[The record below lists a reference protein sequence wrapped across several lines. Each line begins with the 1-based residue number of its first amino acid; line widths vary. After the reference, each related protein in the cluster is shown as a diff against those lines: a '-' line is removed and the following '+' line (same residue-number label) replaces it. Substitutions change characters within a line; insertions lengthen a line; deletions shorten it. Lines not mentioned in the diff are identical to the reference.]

1 MFWTL
6 PFLLN
11 LYHLLIPPFYFSI
24 CPIPLD
30 ASNIKMLS
38 ISIPWHLKKI
48 SGNCFTFSPINRQI
62 CSKKYHH
69 FPSHP
74 LPMHACMC
82 SFISDSLLPHGLE
95 PTKLFCPWDF
105 PGKNTGVGFHL
116 LLPETFPTQESKR
129 NSSPMSPSL
138 QTDSLPQNHWRCPP
152 TLHSHFNLATFWPI
166 KHALVMSFTSIFWI

>member
-1 MFWTL
+1 MSLHPAKAIKSLSIMFWTL
-6 PFLLN
+6 SFLLS

-38 ISIPWHLKKI
+38 ISIPWHLKKN

-82 SFISDSLLPHGLE
+82 SFMSDSLLPHRLE
-95 PTKLFCPWDF
+95 PAKLFCPWDF
-105 PGKNTGVGFHL
+105 PSKNTGVGFYL
-116 LLPETFPTQESKR
+116 LLQQTFPTPESKR
-129 NSSPMSPSL
+129 NCISCVSFIADGFFTTEPLEMPPHSS
-138 QTDSLPQNHWRCPP
+138 
-152 TLHSHFNLATFWPI
+152 
-166 KHALVMSFTSIFWI
+166 